1 MFSHPNARGF
11 RPRSFRE
18 WRSARRFREGIFLA
32 ALYPFGDASSRK
44 EEEALLHTTL
54 TDERFSTSLFQQQT
68 GSRASAFQT
77 STTTTKK
84 PVSGFQFHIEAK
96 QNKVARTLL
105 SQKERTYNKARK
117 SEIATRIKK
126 VRTLAEI
133 LLPAATEDNVAELE
147 KLISEATKSVD
158 KAVSKGVLHKN
169 TGARRKSRMARCKQA
184 VLKANNL
191 MTYN

>member
-18 WRSARRFREGIFLA
+18 WRSARFREGIFLA
-32 ALYPFGDASSRK
+32 ALYPFGDVSSRK
-44 EEEALLHTTL
+44 EERHFTYDFDWPSAA
-54 TDERFSTSLFQQQT
+54 SLFQQQT

-77 STTTTKK
+77 STTTTKNQCPVFNSTSK
-84 PVSGFQFHIEAK
+84 PSKTKSLE
-96 QNKVARTLL
+96 RLT
-105 SQKERTYNKARK
+105 QKERTYNKAL

-158 KAVSKGVLHKN
+158 KAVSKGVLVRIPARDESRVR
-169 TGARRKSRMARCKQA
+169 GANKPC
-184 VLKANNL
+184 
-191 MTYN
+191 